1 MRPPRID
8 RTRRYAGDA
17 DDRKSMMAHRRTK
30 QEAEARVAKLKARA
44 SGRDAH
50 ARKHTREHA
59 RQHAH
64 AGGAQEKAKADVE
77 QRRKKAKLAL
87 SAATVRYNDA
97 RAKVRGRAGL
107 RRSRSSAVVPA
118 LSGRQARRSAVV
130 STP

>member
-1 MRPPRID
+1 
-8 RTRRYAGDA
+8 
-17 DDRKSMMAHRRTK
+17 MAHRRTK
-30 QEAEARVAKLKARA
+30 QEAEARVAKLKART

-50 ARKHTREHA
+50 ARKHTRQ
-59 RQHAH
+59 RAH

-97 RAKVRGRAGL
+97 RAKVRGRAGGRAGL
-107 RRSRSSAVVPA
+107 RRSQKSVVVPA

-130 STP
+130 STHE